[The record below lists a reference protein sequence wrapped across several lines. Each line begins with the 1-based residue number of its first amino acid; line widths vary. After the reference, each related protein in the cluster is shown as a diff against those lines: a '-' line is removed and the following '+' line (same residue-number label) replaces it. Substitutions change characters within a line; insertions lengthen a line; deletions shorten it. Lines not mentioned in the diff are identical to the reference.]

1 MKRGEIKINNITGK
15 KQDILQGF
23 SSYLLNKG
31 RKPST
36 IKRYIYDIESCIQW
50 LQQSERLS
58 EDISWESLCKK
69 DFEAFFMYLIEER
82 QYSDKTVHRIYIVL
96 NRLYEYLDLPS
107 PIESVIN
114 ISPPNRALRTE
125 DFISL
130 QEEER
135 LKQVSASLE
144 GLTEKQRTTRPMIL
158 ERNLSI
164 IILLLDYGL
173 SLHELVA
180 LRMKHVH
187 FENNTLSIPEDTK
200 INRTI
205 QLKEE
210 DKLHLYHYYKTI
222 PEPVRPRYHSD
233 DPLFV
238 AFHFMLGTYLWS
250 YDDDA
255 PKFLTEISVQKMIR
269 LEVKRANLRK
279 GISAQHFRNTFIL
292 KMIQQQCTAEHIVKQ
307 VGFKTYVSLKR
318 YNTYY
323 ENSNENKCE
332 ETALNI

>member
-1 MKRGEIKINNITGK
+1 MKIGGIKINNITRK
-15 KQDILQGF
+15 NQDTIQGF

-36 IKRYIYDIESCIQW
+36 IKRYIYDVESCIQW
-50 LQQSERLS
+50 LHQSGRFSDS
-58 EDISWESLCKK
+58 EEMNWESLYKK
-69 DFEAFFMYLIEER
+69 DFEAFFNYLIEER
-82 QYSDKTVHRIYIVL
+82 QYSDKTVHRIYIVR
-96 NRLYEYLDLPS
+96 NRLYEYLDLPR
-107 PIESVIN
+107 PIEGVVHIA
-114 ISPPNRALRTE
+114 PPDRALRTE
-125 DFISL
+125 DFISI

-144 GLTEKQRTTRPMIL
+144 GLTEKQRTSRPMIL

-205 QLKEE
+205 QLKEV

-238 AFHFMLGTYLWS
+238 AFHFRLGTYLWS
-250 YDDDA
+250 YDNDA
-255 PKFLTEISVQKMIR
+255 PKFLTDMSVQKMIR
-269 LEVKRANLRK
+269 LEIKRANLRK

-292 KMIQQQCTAEHIVKQ
+292 KMIQQQYTAEDIVKQ
-307 VGFKTYVSLKR
+307 VGFKTDVSLKR
-318 YNTYY
+318 YYTYY
-323 ENSNENKCE
+323 E
-332 ETALNI
+332 

>member
-1 MKRGEIKINNITGK
+1 MTLKVEETVLMQEF
-15 KQDILQGF
+15 QDTIQGF
-23 SSYLLNKG
+23 SSYLLSKG

-36 IKRYIYDIESCIQW
+36 IKRYIYDVESCIQW
-50 LQQSERLS
+50 LHQSERFS
-58 EDISWESLCKK
+58 DEISWDSLYKK
-69 DFEAFFMYLIEER
+69 DFEAFFKYLIEER
-82 QYSDKTVHRIYIVL
+82 QYADKTVHRIYIVL

-107 PIESVIN
+107 PIEGVVHIAQ
-114 ISPPNRALRTE
+114 PDRGLRTE

-135 LKQVSASLE
+135 LKEVSASLK
-144 GLTEKQRTTRPMIL
+144 GLSEKQRFVRPMIL

-238 AFHFMLGTYLWS
+238 SFHFRLGTYLWS

-269 LEVKRANLRK
+269 LEIKRANLRK
-279 GISAQHFRNTFIL
+279 GISAQHFRNTSIL

-307 VGFKTYVSLKR
+307 VGFKTHVSLKR
-318 YNTYY
+318 YYSY
-323 ENSNENKCE
+323 HANSNENKG
-332 ETALNI
+332 

>member
-1 MKRGEIKINNITGK
+1 
-15 KQDILQGF
+15 
-23 SSYLLNKG
+23 
-31 RKPST
+31 
-36 IKRYIYDIESCIQW
+36 
-50 LQQSERLS
+50 
-58 EDISWESLCKK
+58 
-69 DFEAFFMYLIEER
+69 
-82 QYSDKTVHRIYIVL
+82 TVHRIYIVL

-187 FENNTLSIPEDTK
+187 FENNT
-200 INRTI
+200 
-205 QLKEE
+205 
-210 DKLHLYHYYKTI
+210 
-222 PEPVRPRYHSD
+222 
-233 DPLFV
+233 
-238 AFHFMLGTYLWS
+238 
-250 YDDDA
+250 
-255 PKFLTEISVQKMIR
+255 
-269 LEVKRANLRK
+269 
-279 GISAQHFRNTFIL
+279 
-292 KMIQQQCTAEHIVKQ
+292 
-307 VGFKTYVSLKR
+307 
-318 YNTYY
+318 
-323 ENSNENKCE
+323 
-332 ETALNI
+332 

>member
-1 MKRGEIKINNITGK
+1 MEIGGIKINNITRK
-15 KQDILQGF
+15 NQDTIQGF

-36 IKRYIYDIESCIQW
+36 IKRYIYDVESCIHW
-50 LQQSERLS
+50 MQQSGRFSDSDEMN
-58 EDISWESLCKK
+58 WESLYKK
-69 DFEAFFMYLIEER
+69 DFEAFFNYLIEER
-82 QYSDKTVHRIYIVL
+82 QYSDKTVHRIYIAL

-107 PIESVIN
+107 PIESVIH
-114 ISPPNRALRTE
+114 IAPTDRALRTE
-125 DFISL
+125 DFISP
-130 QEEER
+130 QEERR
-135 LKQVSASLE
+135 LKEVSASLE
-144 GLTEKQRTTRPMIL
+144 GLTEKQRSTRPMIL

-173 SLHELVA
+173 SLHELVS
-180 LRMKHVH
+180 LRMKHVR
-187 FENNTLSIPEDTK
+187 FENNTLSIPDDTK

-210 DKLHLYHYYKTI
+210 DKLHLYNYYKSI

-238 AFHFMLGTYLWS
+238 SFHFRLGTYVWS

-292 KMIQQQCTAEHIVKQ
+292 RMFQQQCTDEHIVKQ
-307 VGFKTYVSLKR
+307 VGFKTHESLKR
-318 YNTYY
+318 YRKYY
-323 ENSNENKCE
+323 TNSNENKG
-332 ETALNI
+332 